1 VNVLK
6 FLQNACSLKI
16 FCIFVMMSFLCI
28 LNASCSSGKK
38 EIRSEQTNTT
48 STSVLPIT
56 QEKTAIK
63 DSVPS
68 TTSPYF
74 DSTANDTVTGVLY
87 LVGNE
92 PFTKLGLQ
100 IPDGTM
106 YILKCTKEV
115 ESDLR
120 SNQGKIVNVHYNG
133 MEQIPEGQV
142 LRVVKIEYQNQHT
155 VK

>member
-1 VNVLK
+1 MNVLK
-6 FLQNACSLKI
+6 FLQDTCSLKI
-16 FCIFVMMSFLCI
+16 FCIFIMMLFFCI
-28 LNASCSSGKK
+28 LDASCSSGKK

-48 STSVLPIT
+48 STPVLPMT

-68 TTSPYF
+68 TTSLYF
-74 DSTANDTVTGVLY
+74 DSTANDTITGVLY

-100 IPDGTM
+100 VPDGTM

-120 SNQGKIVNVHYNG
+120 SKQGKIVNIHYNG

-142 LRVVKIEYQNQHT
+142 LRVVKIEYQNQRT
-155 VK
+155 LK